1 MYNGADTIAA
11 ISTPPGKGGVA
22 LIRVSGPQATE
33 FAARCVAL
41 RNGQALSS
49 LPPRHLSYADVLY
62 EGEPIDDVLVS
73 RFAAPH
79 SYTGEDTVEI
89 TCHGGV
95 LITRTVLAA
104 LFAAGARQ
112 AEAGEFTRRAC
123 LNGRLSLTDAEGIGA
138 VLEAKSVAQLRLSA
152 AASRS
157 RLSRTLS
164 ELHDD
169 ALSLMGAL
177 YARIDYPEEDLS
189 DLSLEETVG
198 RLRALRDRM
207 RDLLST
213 YRTGR
218 AINEGIPTVLCGAPN
233 VGKSSLYNRLC
244 GEDLAIVTDTAG
256 TTRDV
261 LTATFPLGRVLLHL
275 CDTAGLRDTTD
286 PVERIGVAR
295 SRARMEES
303 ELILAVFDGSRAP
316 EDEDCT
322 LIADLMQHGGC
333 VIALCNKADLPANP
347 QMTAALAVFP
357 HVLPVSAVSGAG
369 LDALRA
375 LVEDLFTDGAIDARD
390 TAVVTS
396 ARQEAALRRALAHTE
411 ESLSAFAAGYPADV
425 ASSDLERAIAALSE
439 LDGRTVNDEI
449 VGEIFSHFCVGK

>member
-22 LIRVSGPQATE
+22 LIRVSGPQAVE
-33 FAARCVAL
+33 IAARCVVLRSGGAL
-41 RNGQALSS
+41 AS
-49 LPPRHLSYADVLY
+49 LPPRTLGYADVLY
-62 EGEPIDDVLVS
+62 EGAPIDDVLVS

-89 TCHGGV
+89 TCHGGT
-95 LITRTVLAA
+95 LLTRTVLTA
-104 LFAAGARQ
+104 LLTAGARQ

-123 LNGRLSLTDAEGIGA
+123 LHGRLSLTDAEAIGA

-152 AASRS
+152 AGARS

-164 ELHDD
+164 DLHDE

-189 DLSLEETVG
+189 ELSLDETVG
-198 RLRALRDRM
+198 RLRDLRDRM

-261 LTATFPLGRVLLHL
+261 LTATFPLGRVLLRL
-275 CDTAGLRDTTD
+275 CDTAGLRDTSD

-295 SRARMEES
+295 SREKMDES

-316 EDEDCT
+316 GDEDRA
-322 LIADLMQHGGC
+322 LIADLRARGGC
-333 VIALCNKADLPANP
+333 VVALCNKCDLPQNAA
-347 QMTAALAVFP
+347 MAAALSGFA
-357 HVLPVSAVSGAG
+357 HVLPVSAASGAG

-375 LVEDLFTDGAIDARD
+375 TVEDLFTDGAIDARD

-396 ARQEAALRRALAHTE
+396 ARQEAALRRALSHAE

-425 ASSDLERAIAALSE
+425 ASSDLERSIAALAE
-439 LDGRTVNDEI
+439 LDGRAVNDEI
-449 VGEIFSHFCVGK
+449 VTEIFSHFCVGK